1 VTTVA
6 TGQDADVS
14 FPEQLGRLR
23 RIRQIGA
30 GGFATVWLY
39 RDDELSSDVAVKV
52 LASNWAQDPAI
63 RERFLA
69 ESRLLRRA
77 ESDHLVEVHDLGV
90 TEAGIPWFVMT
101 YADQGSVA
109 ELLRRGRPEP
119 GVVADVVRQ
128 AARGLAALHAHD
140 VVHRDVKPENLLLV
154 SRPDGSRRVVVAD
167 LGVAKL
173 LAAGSEATQHVGT
186 RAYAAPEQADPT
198 VELDARADVHGLGAV
213 AYELITGR
221 APRAGLAHGEAPPTV
236 RSLVPDVPETVDA
249 IVMRALEPDRS
260 HRWSDVTSFA
270 RALEAAV
277 LGRPV
282 PVPIPPAPRPARGRR
297 TPWVLAVAAAA
308 VLAVV
313 AVTATLT
320 LGGDDRFDASG
331 QFETAAVEYVEA
343 LQSPD
348 CSSEL
353 GHVPFDD
360 LGKGL
365 DWLCSEENA
374 DFVAAQCLDASA
386 STTVTSLG
394 DDRARVDFGDDGWVE
409 VERGE
414 DTQFD
419 AVDLEGCR

>member
-1 VTTVA
+1 M
-6 TGQDADVS
+6 S

-39 RDDELSSDVAVKV
+39 HDDELSSDVAVKV
-52 LASNWAQDPAI
+52 LASNWVQDPAI
-63 RERFLA
+63 LERFLA

-77 ESDHLVEVHDLGV
+77 ESDHLVDVHDLGV

-101 YADQGSVA
+101 YADQGSLA
-109 ELLRRGRPEP
+109 DLLRAGRPEP
-119 GVVADVVRQ
+119 AVVADVVRQ
-128 AARGLAALHAHD
+128 AARGLAALHDHGI
-140 VVHRDVKPENLLLV
+140 VHRDVKPENLLLV
-154 SRPDGSRRVVVAD
+154 SRPDGGRRVVVAD

-173 LAAGSEATQHVGT
+173 LAGGSESTQHVGT
-186 RAYAAPEQADPT
+186 QSYAAPEQADPT

-213 AYELITGR
+213 AYEMISGR
-221 APRAGLAHGEAPPTV
+221 APRTGLAHDAAPPPLST
-236 RSLVPDVPETVDA
+236 LAPGIPETVDA
-249 IVMRALEPDRS
+249 IVMRALEPDRR

-270 RALEAAV
+270 RALEAAI

-282 PVPIPPAPRPARGRR
+282 PVPMPPAPRPARQWR
-297 TPWVLAVAAAA
+297 TPSWALAVAGVAVLAAAA
-308 VLAVV
+308 VVLS
-313 AVTATLT
+313 LT
-320 LGGDDRFDASG
+320 LGGKDGFDASG

-348 CSSEL
+348 CTSEL

-360 LGKGL
+360 LDRGM
-365 DWLCSEENA
+365 DWLCSEDNA
-374 DFVAAQCLDASA
+374 DFVAAQCLDPSG

-394 DDRARVDFGDDGWVE
+394 DQRARVDFGDDGWVE
-409 VERGE
+409 IERGE

-419 AVDLEGCR
+419 AVGLEGCP